1 MKQEKLLEHIY
12 RANYEVDPHSQAT
25 KTSCS
30 NLIAVQHTAR
40 QMYRQIVAQDVPGL
54 VLSR

>member
-25 KTSCS
+25 KPS
-30 NLIAVQHTAR
+30 
-40 QMYRQIVAQDVPGL
+40 VAT
-54 VLSR
+54 